1 MLLLLNF
8 FDVLVEPV
16 EALVPELLEAAD
28 PLVDRPKTA
37 RIEAIEPLLSVSP
50 DTYEP
55 DLTQHAQVLRRAGLR
70 DAQRASQLVDRSLPS
85 LEQLKDPA
93 PLRLGDGV
101 ERV

>member
-16 EALVPELLEAAD
+16 EALVPELFEAAD
-28 PLVDRPKTA
+28 PLVDRPETA

-55 DLTQHAQVLRRAGLR
+55 DLTQHAQVLRGAGLR
-70 DAQRASQLVDRSLPS
+70 DAQRASQLVDRSLLS

-93 PLRLGDGV
+93 PLWLGDGV